1 MSHRIVQICVAAR
14 PCTPVLVEP
23 A

>member
-14 PCTPVLVEP
+14 SCTPVLVEP